1 MKSKLF
7 YSLLDLL
14 LDIILWIMREKDD
27 HRTLQSDSRK
37 PEENGLLG
45 SSRWVCETERDQ
57 DGGQTTQ
64 IQHYRPLY
72 RIDR

>member
-1 MKSKLF
+1 VKSKLF
-7 YSLLDLL
+7 NFLLDPL
-14 LDIILWIMREKDD
+14 LDIILWLMREKDD
-27 HRTLQSDSRK
+27 HRTVQSDSRK
-37 PEENGLLG
+37 LEENRLLG
-45 SSRWVCETERDQ
+45 SGGWVCETERDQ